1 MGGELKWLTSSDQK
15 VRKSEVDL
23 TVPSRGQQ
31 SFPVDS
37 RHLTPQRLQK
47 RNVVTPYL
55 RPQGQVNRKGI

>member
-1 MGGELKWLTSSDQK
+1 M
-15 VRKSEVDL
+15 DL
-23 TVPSRGQQ
+23 TVPPRGQQ

-37 RHLTPQRLQK
+37 RYLTPQGLQK